1 MPRQA
6 WRKYLAILLAA
17 SGGFVLAAP
26 GGWLGVWWQVVI
38 GYSATAA
45 ILVGAWR
52 NRRNRAAWCCFAV
65 GVFANSTGILVEAIV
80 SGVDRPGATTSPPLA
95 DAFYLIVYP
104 AVALG
109 LALLIRRHS
118 ASRNW
123 GPLVEATMVLAGLG
137 LPAWIFLIDPASG
150 DPSLSRPGQVVS
162 VVYPIGDVVLIVLM
176 VRLLLGASRPRAPA
190 MWLMTGSLVAF
201 VCADTAWAVYNAI
214 AWPPP
219 DVVLRLTA
227 ATSLLAYVL
236 FGGAALHPSA
246 GEIGEHDR
254 PTVPRVSIAMIG
266 LFTAA
271 ALTAPGLLILQVAQH
286 RVEDGLAIAVGC
298 ITLVLLA
305 ATRMSQLV
313 RQLERQTTKVSELS
327 YTDDLTGL
335 PNRRAWTIEL
345 ARRIERARRDGA
357 LLSVAMLDLDRFK
370 RFNDNYGHLAGDRL
384 LTAVGTAW
392 RRRLRESNYLARYG
406 GEEFLV
412 LLPNVEEVGAGQVV
426 DQLRDDTPLNQ
437 TFSAGIATW
446 DGRETSDELV
456 ARADTAMYSAKQSGR
471 NRTVLAR

>member
-6 WRKYLAILLAA
+6 WRNYLAVLLAA
-17 SGGFVLAAP
+17 SAGFILAAP

-80 SGVDRPGATTSPPLA
+80 TDLGRPDSLSSPPLA

-137 LPAWIFLIDPASG
+137 LPAWIFLIDPATG
-150 DPSLSRPGQVVS
+150 DSSLSA
-162 VVYPIGDVVLIVLM
+162 VYPIGDVVLVVLM
-176 VRLLLGASRPRAPA
+176 VRLLLGAGRPRASA
-190 MWLMTGSLVAF
+190 LWLMTGSLVAF
-201 VCADTAWAVYNAI
+201 VCADTAWAAFNAI
-214 AWPPP
+214 PWPPP
-219 DVVLRLTA
+219 DIVLRLTA

-236 FGGAALHPSA
+236 FGSAALHPSA

-254 PTVPRVSIAMIG
+254 PAVPRVSIAMIG

-271 ALTAPGLLILQVAQH
+271 ALTAPGLLIFQVAQH
-286 RVEDGLAIAVGC
+286 RVKDGLAIAVGC

-313 RQLERQTTKVSELS
+313 RQLERQTTKVRELS

-345 ARRIERARRDGA
+345 ARRIERARRDGTV
-357 LLSVAMLDLDRFK
+357 LSVAMLDLDRFK
-370 RFNDNYGHLAGDRL
+370 LFNDNHGHPAGDRL
-384 LTAVGTAW
+384 LTAAGTAW
-392 RRRLRESNYLARYG
+392 QQRLRELDYLARYG

-412 LLPNVEEVGAGQVV
+412 LLPDVEEVRAGQVV
-426 DQLRDDTPLNQ
+426 DRLRDDTPLSQ

-456 ARADTAMYSAKQSGR
+456 ARADTAMYIAKQSGR
-471 NRTVLAR
+471 NRTVLATQRNVIG